1 MKHDNIFR
9 LVLFIPI
16 IIIYSFKYKKNYFV
30 LIILFVIIASLKA
43 NAFNITVNVDDA
55 SRVSLYLGSSKQ
67 TLTDGDNVL
76 DVKTGDRLYFSAN
89 TGYVLKSVMN
99 GTTAE
104 TISSLTS
111 CMIGLDEATHTD
123 AKWIVT
129 TCPLDD
135 VRTASCKVTVDDASK
150 VTLGFSGTYTT
161 YALKDG
167 ENDVKFVP
175 EVESTFAI
183 SAKDNSVSLYSVKK
197 NSEPVSPQYG
207 TYRIDVV
214 NGDKIEIQANYPDED
229 YSVKFNLSE
238 KAEGFI
244 TKVQANGVEVKNF
257 MDDNFTVKAGSQVS
271 ITGNTNDYSLESFK
285 VNGSDVDFYG
295 SYSFMVTGPTNVDIV
310 AHKYGNISAVLDID
324 DASHVTVYKGYSY
337 YGNSVEVKTGKN
349 TIEVPESTPVIAI
362 KANDGYTLVSVSDGT
377 TDFVERD
384 GNSEVNV
391 KVTDAMNITVKT
403 AELVRDK
410 NAVVYV
416 EDASVPSYMRFM
428 RKDYTT
434 IDLATG
440 YNHIPFYDGD
450 LPFSSSFYGTSTLN
464 VYKNDELMEPQYTGA
479 TSYTLNVEDNDVVKF
494 FFTKTPAIA
503 KATVTVEGDAKELTA
518 VKDQIKEVADFT
530 NPISCLED
538 TELSFSVSDKSS
550 VKSFTMNGT
559 AVTPQ
564 EDGTYKVIITADSD
578 IKVELGVA
586 SGIKSVTGSENK
598 ANNVYT
604 TDGVL
609 VIKNATRSQIDGL
622 AKGIYIINGKKIIR

>member
-1 MKHDNIFR
+1 M
-9 LVLFIPI
+9 
-16 IIIYSFKYKKNYFV
+16 KKNYFV

-244 TKVQANGVEVKNF
+244 TKVQVNGVEVKNF

-598 ANNVYT
+598 
-604 TDGVL
+604 
-609 VIKNATRSQIDGL
+609 IDGL

>member
-1 MKHDNIFR
+1 M
-9 LVLFIPI
+9 
-16 IIIYSFKYKKNYFV
+16 
-30 LIILFVIIASLKA
+30 IIASLKA

-503 KATVTVEGDAKELTA
+503 KATVTVEGDAKELTT

>member
-1 MKHDNIFR
+1 M
-9 LVLFIPI
+9 
-16 IIIYSFKYKKNYFV
+16 KKNYFV

-244 TKVQANGVEVKNF
+244 TKVQVNGVEVKNF

-295 SYSFMVTGPTNVDIV
+295 NYSFMVTGPTNVDIV
-310 AHKYGNISAVLDID
+310 AHKYGNISVVLDID

>member
-1 MKHDNIFR
+1 M
-9 LVLFIPI
+9 
-16 IIIYSFKYKKNYFV
+16 KKNYFV

-43 NAFNITVNVDDA
+43 NAFNITVNVNDA

-244 TKVQANGVEVKNF
+244 TKVQVNGVEVKNF

>member
-1 MKHDNIFR
+1 M
-9 LVLFIPI
+9 
-16 IIIYSFKYKKNYFV
+16 KKNYFV

-244 TKVQANGVEVKNF
+244 TKVQVNGVEVKNF

-416 EDASVPSYMRFM
+416 EDASVPSYLRFM

-440 YNHIPFYDGD
+440 YNHILFYDGD

>member
-1 MKHDNIFR
+1 M
-9 LVLFIPI
+9 
-16 IIIYSFKYKKNYFV
+16 KKNYFV

-244 TKVQANGVEVKNF
+244 TKVQVNGVEVKNF

-377 TDFVERD
+377 TDFLERD

-538 TELSFSVSDKSS
+538 TELPFSVSDKSS

>member
-1 MKHDNIFR
+1 M
-9 LVLFIPI
+9 
-16 IIIYSFKYKKNYFV
+16 KKNYFV

-167 ENDVKFVP
+167 ENDIRFVP

-229 YSVKFNLSE
+229 YSVKFNLNE

-244 TKVQANGVEVKNF
+244 TKVQVNGVEVKNF

-310 AHKYGNISAVLDID
+310 AHKYGNLSAVLDID

-434 IDLATG
+434 IDLITG

-464 VYKNDELMEPQYTGA
+464 VYKNDELVEPQYTGA

-530 NPISCLED
+530 NPIPCLED

-604 TDGVL
+604 TDAVL

>member
-1 MKHDNIFR
+1 M
-9 LVLFIPI
+9 
-16 IIIYSFKYKKNYFV
+16 KKNYFV

-244 TKVQANGVEVKNF
+244 TKVQVNGVEVKNF

-310 AHKYGNISAVLDID
+310 AHKYGNISTVLDID

>member
-1 MKHDNIFR
+1 M
-9 LVLFIPI
+9 
-16 IIIYSFKYKKNYFV
+16 KKNYFV

-244 TKVQANGVEVKNF
+244 TKVQVNGVEVKNF

-622 AKGIYIINGKKIIR
+622 AKDIYIINGKKIIR

>member
-1 MKHDNIFR
+1 M
-9 LVLFIPI
+9 
-16 IIIYSFKYKKNYFV
+16 KKNYFV

-238 KAEGFI
+238 KGEGFI
-244 TKVQANGVEVKNF
+244 TKVQVNGVEVKNF

-464 VYKNDELMEPQYTGA
+464 VYKNDELVEPQYTGA

>member
-1 MKHDNIFR
+1 M
-9 LVLFIPI
+9 
-16 IIIYSFKYKKNYFV
+16 KKNYFV

-244 TKVQANGVEVKNF
+244 TKVQVNGVEVKNF

-285 VNGSDVDFYG
+285 VNSSDVDFYG

-518 VKDQIKEVADFT
+518 VKNQIKEVADFT

>member
-1 MKHDNIFR
+1 M
-9 LVLFIPI
+9 
-16 IIIYSFKYKKNYFV
+16 KKNYFV

-135 VRTASCKVTVDDASK
+135 VRTASCKVIVDDASK

-238 KAEGFI
+238 KGEGFI
-244 TKVQANGVEVKNF
+244 TKVQVNGVEVKNF

>member
-1 MKHDNIFR
+1 M
-9 LVLFIPI
+9 
-16 IIIYSFKYKKNYFV
+16 KKNYFV

-99 GTTAE
+99 GTNAE

-244 TKVQANGVEVKNF
+244 TKVQVNGVEVKNF

-564 EDGTYKVIITADSD
+564 EDGTYNVIITADSD

>member
-1 MKHDNIFR
+1 M
-9 LVLFIPI
+9 
-16 IIIYSFKYKKNYFV
+16 KKNYFV

-244 TKVQANGVEVKNF
+244 TKVQVNGVEVKNF

-295 SYSFMVTGPTNVDIV
+295 NYSFMVTGPTNVDIV
-310 AHKYGNISAVLDID
+310 AHKYGNLSAVLDID

-384 GNSEVNV
+384 GNSEVNI

-586 SGIKSVTGSENK
+586 SGIKNVTGSENK

>member
-1 MKHDNIFR
+1 M
-9 LVLFIPI
+9 
-16 IIIYSFKYKKNYFV
+16 KKNYFV

-135 VRTASCKVTVDDASK
+135 VRTASCKVIVDDASK

-238 KAEGFI
+238 KGEGFI
-244 TKVQANGVEVKNF
+244 TKVQVNGVEVKNF

-440 YNHIPFYDGD
+440 YTHIPFYDGD

>member
-1 MKHDNIFR
+1 M
-9 LVLFIPI
+9 
-16 IIIYSFKYKKNYFV
+16 KKNYFV

-244 TKVQANGVEVKNF
+244 TKVQVNGVEVKNF

-362 KANDGYTLVSVSDGT
+362 KTNDGYTLVSVSDGT

-464 VYKNDELMEPQYTGA
+464 VYKNDELVEPQYNGA

-530 NPISCLED
+530 NPIPCLED

-609 VIKNATRSQIDGL
+609 VIKNATSSQIDGL

>member
-1 MKHDNIFR
+1 M
-9 LVLFIPI
+9 
-16 IIIYSFKYKKNYFV
+16 KKNYFV

-99 GTTAE
+99 GTTTE

-123 AKWIVT
+123 AKWVVT

-244 TKVQANGVEVKNF
+244 TKVQVNGVEVKNF

-271 ITGNTNDYSLESFK
+271 ITGNTNDYALESFK
-285 VNGSDVDFYG
+285 VNDSDVDFYG

-310 AHKYGNISAVLDID
+310 AHKYGNLSAVLDID

-337 YGNSVEVKTGKN
+337 YGNSVEVTTGKN

-391 KVTDAMNITVKT
+391 KVTDAMNVTVKT

-434 IDLATG
+434 INLATG
-440 YNHIPFYDGD
+440 YNLIPFYDGD

-464 VYKNDELMEPQYTGA
+464 VYKNDELVEPQYTGA

-503 KATVTVEGDAKELTA
+503 KATVTVDGDANELTA
-518 VKDQIKEVADFT
+518 VKDQIKEVIDFT
-530 NPISCLED
+530 NPIPCLED

-586 SGIKSVTGSENK
+586 SGIKSVTSSENK

-604 TDGVL
+604 TGGVL

>member
-1 MKHDNIFR
+1 M
-9 LVLFIPI
+9 
-16 IIIYSFKYKKNYFV
+16 KKNYFV

-244 TKVQANGVEVKNF
+244 TKVQVNGVEVKNF

-464 VYKNDELMEPQYTGA
+464 VYKNDELVEPQYTGA

>member
-1 MKHDNIFR
+1 M
-9 LVLFIPI
+9 
-16 IIIYSFKYKKNYFV
+16 KKNYFV

-244 TKVQANGVEVKNF
+244 TKVQVNGVEVKNF

-503 KATVTVEGDAKELTA
+503 KATVTVEGDAKELTT

>member
-1 MKHDNIFR
+1 M
-9 LVLFIPI
+9 
-16 IIIYSFKYKKNYFV
+16 KKNYFV

-135 VRTASCKVTVDDASK
+135 IRTASCKVIVDDASK

-238 KAEGFI
+238 KGEGFI
-244 TKVQANGVEVKNF
+244 TKVQVNGVEVKNF

>member
-1 MKHDNIFR
+1 M
-9 LVLFIPI
+9 
-16 IIIYSFKYKKNYFV
+16 KKNYFV

-244 TKVQANGVEVKNF
+244 TKVQVNGVEVKNF

>member
-1 MKHDNIFR
+1 M
-9 LVLFIPI
+9 
-16 IIIYSFKYKKNYFV
+16 KKNYFV

-229 YSVKFNLSE
+229 YSVKFNLSK

-244 TKVQANGVEVKNF
+244 TKVQVNGVEVKNF

-310 AHKYGNISAVLDID
+310 AHKYGNLSAVLDID

>member
-1 MKHDNIFR
+1 M
-9 LVLFIPI
+9 
-16 IIIYSFKYKKNYFV
+16 KKNYFV

-244 TKVQANGVEVKNF
+244 TKVQVNGVEVKNF

-310 AHKYGNISAVLDID
+310 AHKYGNLSAVLDIY

-337 YGNSVEVKTGKN
+337 YGNSVEVTTGKN

-464 VYKNDELMEPQYTGA
+464 VYKNDELVEPQYTGA

-530 NPISCLED
+530 NSIPCLED

-586 SGIKSVTGSENK
+586 SGIKSVTSSENK

>member
-1 MKHDNIFR
+1 M
-9 LVLFIPI
+9 
-16 IIIYSFKYKKNYFV
+16 KKNYFV

-76 DVKTGDRLYFSAN
+76 DVKTGDRLFFSAN

-123 AKWIVT
+123 AKWVVT

-244 TKVQANGVEVKNF
+244 TKVQVNGVEVKNF

-285 VNGSDVDFYG
+285 VNDSDVDFYG

-310 AHKYGNISAVLDID
+310 AHKYGNLSAVLDID

-337 YGNSVEVKTGKN
+337 YGNSVEVTTGKN

-391 KVTDAMNITVKT
+391 KVTDAMNVTVKT

-434 IDLATG
+434 INLATG
-440 YNHIPFYDGD
+440 YNLIPFYDGD

-464 VYKNDELMEPQYTGA
+464 VYKNDELVEPQYTGA

-530 NPISCLED
+530 NPIPCLED

>member
-1 MKHDNIFR
+1 M
-9 LVLFIPI
+9 
-16 IIIYSFKYKKNYFV
+16 KKNYFV

-99 GTTAE
+99 GTTSE

-197 NSEPVSPQYG
+197 NSEPVSSQYG

-229 YSVKFNLSE
+229 YSVKFNLSK

-244 TKVQANGVEVKNF
+244 TKVQVNGVEVKNF

-310 AHKYGNISAVLDID
+310 AHKYGNLSAVLDID

-464 VYKNDELMEPQYTGA
+464 VYKNDELVEPQYTGA

>member
-1 MKHDNIFR
+1 M
-9 LVLFIPI
+9 
-16 IIIYSFKYKKNYFV
+16 KKNYFV

-89 TGYVLKSVMN
+89 TGYVLTSVMN

-167 ENDVKFVP
+167 ENDVRFVP

-229 YSVKFNLSE
+229 YSVKFNLNE

-244 TKVQANGVEVKNF
+244 TKVQVNGVEVKNF

-310 AHKYGNISAVLDID
+310 AHKYGNLSAVLDID
-324 DASHVTVYKGYSY
+324 DASHVTIYKGYSY

-464 VYKNDELMEPQYTGA
+464 VYKNDELVEPQYTGA

-530 NPISCLED
+530 NPIPCLED

-586 SGIKSVTGSENK
+586 SGIKSVTDSDNK

>member
-1 MKHDNIFR
+1 M
-9 LVLFIPI
+9 
-16 IIIYSFKYKKNYFV
+16 
-30 LIILFVIIASLKA
+30 
-43 NAFNITVNVDDA
+43 
-55 SRVSLYLGSSKQ
+55 GSSKQ

-135 VRTASCKVTVDDASK
+135 VRTASCKVIVDDASK

-238 KAEGFI
+238 KGEGFI
-244 TKVQANGVEVKNF
+244 TKVQVNGVEVKNF

-440 YNHIPFYDGD
+440 DNHIPFYDGD